1 MANNPIITEAKM
13 GQASYITAW
22 KSGTLHR
29 RVERARERLR
39 KCDLCPRMCLV
50 DRLAGET
57 GFCRTG
63 VRAVVSSVSSHF
75 GEEPPLVGD
84 GGSGTVFVTHCNLD
98 CVFCQNYDISHL
110 GIGEPVS
117 DIELA
122 EMMLSL
128 QRAGCHN
135 VNVVSP
141 SHIVPQMLSAVEAAV
156 EEGLHIPL
164 VFNTGG
170 YDRVD
175 TLKLLDGIVDIYLP
189 DVKFWNTDAART
201 FCGASDYPEVARH
214 ALMEMHRQVGNL
226 TTDER
231 GVARKGMI
239 IRHLI
244 MPNRADETRA
254 IMAFIANE
262 LSVDSYV
269 NLMPQY
275 RPCGRAREFNEL
287 SSGLTVTDIEQAVSA
302 AKAAGL
308 KRIDR

>member
-1 MANNPIITEAKM
+1 MD
-13 GQASYITAW
+13 QASYITAW
-22 KSGTLHR
+22 ESGVLQRRAKS
-29 RVERARERLR
+29 ARERME

-50 DRLAGET
+50 NRLGGET

-84 GGSGTVFVTHCNLD
+84 GGSGTVFIAHCNLD
-98 CVFCQNYDISHL
+98 CVFCQNYEISHL

-122 EMMLSL
+122 DMMLSL
-128 QRAGCHN
+128 QGAGCHN

-141 SHIVPQMLSAVEAAV
+141 SHIVPQLLSAVAIAV
-156 EEGLHIPL
+156 EGGLHIPL

-170 YDRVD
+170 YDSVG
-175 TLKLLDGIVDIYLP
+175 TLKLLDGIVDLYLP
-189 DVKFWNTDAART
+189 DVKFWDSEASKA

-214 ALMEMHRQVGNL
+214 ALLEMFRQVGDL
-226 TTDER
+226 ITDER
-231 GVARKGMI
+231 GIAQKGMI

-262 LSVDSYV
+262 LSVNSYV

-275 RPCGRAREFNEL
+275 RPWGRAREFSQL

-302 AKAAGL
+302 AKTAGL
-308 KRIDR
+308 KRIDG